1 MAWSFLGGCLLS
13 LSALKSCG
21 PCTCSFKLGFGWGF
35 LGGCFCWW
43 WFLFCLGVRK
53 AEYGI
58 FCQGMM
64 LEERI
69 SHALP
74 PSQMSWSKHS
84 FSQPEGILQHFSA
97 YWKQTHEVSLP
108 NWWAGPVISARW
120 SRYLP
125 DASFICDPLWKLWAG
140 INLGLGKE
148 KKKVCFPLIVWEI
161 ERRERGVG
169 REEEEWKNSAVI
181 KGSFSY
187 IFIGHW

>member
-1 MAWSFLGGCLLS
+1 MALSFLGGCLLS

-35 LGGCFCWW
+35 VGGCFCFV

-64 LEERI
+64 LEDWI

-74 PSQMSWSKHS
+74 PSRMSWSKHS

-97 YWKQTHEVSLP
+97 YWKQTHEVSFT
-108 NWWAGPVISARW
+108 NRWAGPVISARW

-148 KKKVCFPLIVWEI
+148 KKKFVSHLLSEKLRGGKGGWE
-161 ERRERGVG
+161 ERKRSGKTVL
-169 REEEEWKNSAVI
+169 
-181 KGSFSY
+181 
-187 IFIGHW
+187 